1 MVAIAGHGRHAME
14 HLADLPCSGLI
25 LILILSLNHSLS
37 TQATTTPCRF
47 ASSF

>member
-1 MVAIAGHGRHAME
+1 MVAIACHGRHAME

-25 LILILSLNHSLS
+25 LILILRLNLS